1 MINDTLSNGSSALL
15 GIPPEID
22 TPSLVIDETRLRAN
36 LADMQGFAKANGV
49 DLVPHVK
56 THRTPQ
62 IALMQSEYGA
72 RALCIAKLGEAEILR
87 DHGLDRFV
95 VAYPT
100 VGDAKFERAA
110 RLLDQGVQ
118 LLLCVED
125 AEVAAALSAVMVR
138 HGLAVDTAIIVDTGY
153 HREGIEPARVADF
166 AAAIAPLPGLRLRG
180 LLTHEGQAYGQ
191 PELAGLRQEA
201 TSAGEAMV
209 RLAGQIRQRGI
220 EVDLVSV
227 GSTGTARYSAAVPG
241 ITQVRPGIYPFN
253 DYGQVLRGIVG
264 LDRCAARV
272 VATVVSA
279 SAPGRA
285 LVDAG
290 SKSLG
295 QDKLSIHV
303 PGSPDV
309 HGLLCDLPGWE
320 LHALS
325 EEHGWLRW
333 AGAGAPTPLK
343 VGHRVQILPNH
354 ICSAFHVLGE
364 SVVVDDGRVVGT
376 WIATARGA
384 SR

>member
-15 GIPPEID
+15 DIPPEID
-22 TPSLVIDETRLRAN
+22 TPSLVIDEARLRVN
-36 LADMQGFAKANGV
+36 LADMQDFAKANGV

-87 DHGLDRFV
+87 EHGLDRFV

-227 GSTGTARYSAAVPG
+227 GSTGTARYSAAVLG

-253 DYGQVLRGIVG
+253 DYGQVLRHRRPGPM
-264 LDRCAARV
+264 RCPGGGHRRQRL
-272 VATVVSA
+272 S
-279 SAPGRA
+279 PGRA
-285 LVDAG
+285 LVDAY

-303 PGSPDV
+303 PGSPGRARPAVRPARMGAARPVRRARLAAVGRRGRPDAPEGGSPGADPAEP
-309 HGLLCDLPGWE
+309 HLLGLP
-320 LHALS
+320 
-325 EEHGWLRW
+325 R
-333 AGAGAPTPLK
+333 TR
-343 VGHRVQILPNH
+343 RV
-354 ICSAFHVLGE
+354 
-364 SVVVDDGRVVGT
+364 
-376 WIATARGA
+376 
-384 SR
+384 SRRR